1 MPEVDPDARP
11 PDPTL
16 PKDAPTRSIADLA
29 EQTGRHYR
37 SRHLRRAGAGRTE
50 RNWAIAAGVAVGLG
64 LSLLWFL
71 LR

>member
-1 MPEVDPDARP
+1 MPEVDPTMRP
-11 PDPTL
+11 TDPAVQ
-16 PKDAPTRSIADLA
+16 KDAPQSSMADLA
-29 EQTGRHYR
+29 EKTGRHYR
-37 SRHLRRAGAGRTE
+37 SPHLRRVRAGRAE